1 MTWLT
6 ATADELDALAR
17 RLGADRFPGVTR
29 SIFDELPADR
39 HPLLAERFVATL
51 TARELVLSRDG
62 RLVLAPGAAALLDP
76 VVTGPVRYVVEHEG
90 RLVLAPGAAALLD
103 PVVTGTVR
111 YVVDREDATGTE
123 SSVVA
128 VGRRGHVVRHRVD
141 GDLHRFDLLD
151 TGGDVDAALAA
162 LGVPVAPA
170 GAVARAVPGR
180 TLADQLPA
188 PEHWHSVA
196 VVRRV
201 EELAGDASA
210 VSWRVTVDLG
220 DGDVR
225 TVEPAADD
233 DTLDPEA
240 EPLFTLLGRRPG

>member
-29 SIFDELPADR
+29 SVFDELPADR

-51 TARELVLSRDG
+51 AARGL
-62 RLVLAPGAAALLDP
+62 
-76 VVTGPVRYVVEHEG
+76 VVEHEG

>member
-29 SIFDELPADR
+29 SVFDELPADQ
-39 HPLLAERFVATL
+39 HPLLTERFVATL
-51 TARELVLSRDG
+51 AARGLVVEQDG

-76 VVTGPVRYVVEHEG
+76 VVTGT
-90 RLVLAPGAAALLD
+90 L
-103 PVVTGTVR
+103 R
-111 YVVDREDATGTE
+111 YVVDREDADGTE

-128 VGRRGHVVRHRVD
+128 VGRRGHVVRHRVT

-151 TGGDVDAALAA
+151 TTGDADAALAA
-162 LGVPVAPA
+162 VGVPAVPA
-170 GAVARAVPGR
+170 GATTRAVPGR

-188 PEHWHSVA
+188 PEHWHSVT
-196 VVRRV
+196 VVRRI
-201 EELAGDASA
+201 EELAGDTTA
-210 VSWRVTVDLG
+210 VSWRISVDLG
-220 DGDVR
+220 GGDVR

-233 DTLDPEA
+233 DTLDPDA
-240 EPLFTLLGRRPG
+240 EPLFTLLGHRPG